1 MEHFNHYHCN
11 HRSHILLQG
20 GFFSRLRKVFRKK
33 PKQSSKRDKRGK
45 KERNKNVIN
54 DPEPTKIVNEVTDE
68 DNVVLHLATE
78 LGRETLSQEMNE
90 RHETVTRLWELN
102 CHTSIKQK
110 FVNMYYKYI
119 YIYICIYRWD
129 NNLVLF
135 CCFCYFFST
144 QMLLIEN

>member
-1 MEHFNHYHCN
+1 MISEGSSISFATGSISVTTGSTSATESYMEHFNHYHGN

-54 DPEPTKIVNEVTDE
+54 DPVPTKIVNEVTDE

-78 LGRETLSQEMNE
+78 LGRETLAQEMNE
-90 RHETVTRLWELN
+90 RHETVTRL
-102 CHTSIKQK
+102 
-110 FVNMYYKYI
+110 
-119 YIYICIYRWD
+119 
-129 NNLVLF
+129 
-135 CCFCYFFST
+135 
-144 QMLLIEN
+144 

>member
-1 MEHFNHYHCN
+1 MTTGSTSTTESYMEHFNHYHCN

-78 LGRETLSQEMNE
+78 LGRETLAQEMNE
-90 RHETVTRLWELN
+90 RHETVTRL
-102 CHTSIKQK
+102 
-110 FVNMYYKYI
+110 
-119 YIYICIYRWD
+119 
-129 NNLVLF
+129 
-135 CCFCYFFST
+135 
-144 QMLLIEN
+144 

>member
-68 DNVVLHLATE
+68 DNVVLHLATGSRNE
-78 LGRETLSQEMNE
+78 WTARDSDETLRVELS
-90 RHETVTRLWELN
+90 HE
-102 CHTSIKQK
+102 
-110 FVNMYYKYI
+110 Y
-119 YIYICIYRWD
+119 
-129 NNLVLF
+129 
-135 CCFCYFFST
+135 
-144 QMLLIEN
+144 

>member
-1 MEHFNHYHCN
+1 MISEGSRIPFATGSISVTTGSTPTTESYMEHFNHYHCN

-68 DNVVLHLATE
+68 DNAVLHLATE
-78 LGRETLSQEMNE
+78 LGRETLAQEMNE
-90 RHETVTRLWELN
+90 RHETVTRL
-102 CHTSIKQK
+102 
-110 FVNMYYKYI
+110 
-119 YIYICIYRWD
+119 
-129 NNLVLF
+129 
-135 CCFCYFFST
+135 
-144 QMLLIEN
+144 

>member
-54 DPEPTKIVNEVTDE
+54 DPVPTKIVNEVTDE
-68 DNVVLHLATE
+68 DNAVLHLATE
-78 LGRETLSQEMNE
+78 LGRETLAQEMNE
-90 RHETVTRLWELN
+90 SHETVTRLWELN
-102 CHTSIKQK
+102 CHMSIKQK

-119 YIYICIYRWD
+119 YIYMYI
-129 NNLVLF
+129 
-135 CCFCYFFST
+135 
-144 QMLLIEN
+144 